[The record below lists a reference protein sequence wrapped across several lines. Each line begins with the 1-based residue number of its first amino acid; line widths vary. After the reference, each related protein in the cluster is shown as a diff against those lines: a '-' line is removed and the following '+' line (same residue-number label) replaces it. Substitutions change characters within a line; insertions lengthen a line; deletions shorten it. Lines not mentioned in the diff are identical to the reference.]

1 MGSVL
6 IAFPSVRAPRKKN
19 FFQDCLDDTIMDG
32 DVQACFDAGNS
43 FQQKL
48 NDTLL
53 GLITA
58 NNDRKSEIE
67 ALRGD
72 HEELKKN
79 HDAFVVTAEREND
92 LRKNEVKS
100 LEERTQKENQARI
113 TDIAKLEGKLDTE
126 NAARKTEIANL
137 DGWAKGENDARK
149 TEIANLDNFAK
160 SENDGRIKDI
170 ADINSRMDK
179 ENSERSAE
187 DKALSDRIDKEI
199 KDRQDA
205 MSGLESRMNEMND
218 NRGAEL
224 DELKTKLMKENAF
237 LKMLAS
243 KPMSVCFDA
252 YRTKAY
258 DGGGEEN
265 LTFQGTSVN
274 TGGGMDPDTGIFTC
288 PIGGLYMFVFHVA
301 THDNKKALLSIRLN
315 GEEVASVFDQ
325 NHKDNHKNSMAGTN
339 TMLSLKA
346 GDEVVVYAYTGTWL
360 ADFAM
365 NHYTH
370 WVGLL
375 LKPSEDEVDG
385 FRKSAND
392 EVDAANAE
400 AGGTDCKVANGFIPE
415 LKTAVAEHGVAEYKQ
430 H

>member
-1 MGSVL
+1 
-6 IAFPSVRAPRKKN
+6 
-19 FFQDCLDDTIMDG
+19 MDS
-32 DVQACFDAGNS
+32 VQATFDCGNQ

-53 GLITA
+53 GLINA
-58 NNDRKSEIE
+58 NDERKSEID
-67 ALRGD
+67 ALRND
-72 HEELKKN
+72 HEELKKA
-79 HDAFVVTAEREND
+79 HEGFVVSAEREND

-100 LEERTQKENQARI
+100 LEEKTQKENQARI

-126 NAARKTEIANL
+126 NAGRKQEIANL
-137 DGWAKGENDARK
+137 DNFARSENDARK
-149 TEIANLDNFAK
+149 QEIANLDNFAK
-160 SENDGRIKDI
+160 SENDGRKSDI
-170 ADINSRMDK
+170 ADINARMAK
-179 ENSERSAE
+179 ENSERNAE

-199 KDRQDA
+199 RDREEA
-205 MSGLESRMNEMND
+205 VSNLECRMNEANDSRMND
-218 NRGAEL
+218 L
-224 DELKTKLMKENAF
+224 DELKTRLLKENAF
-237 LKMLAS
+237 LKSLAS
-243 KPMSVCFDA
+243 KPLSVCFDA

-265 LTFQGTSVN
+265 LTFQACAVN
-274 TGGGMDPDTGIFTC
+274 TGGGMDADTGIFTT

-339 TMLSLKA
+339 ILLSLKA

-385 FRKSAND
+385 FQKAANA
-392 EVDAANAE
+392 EVDAAKALEN
-400 AGGTDCKVANGFIPE
+400 
-415 LKTAVAEHGVAEYKQ
+415 GVAE
-430 H
+430 

>member
-1 MGSVL
+1 MS
-6 IAFPSVRAPRKKN
+6 AEEMVRMQQQQHSETNRMTTTTHQIVQETTKRQTQPQHSSRSAN
-19 FFQDCLDDTIMDG
+19 LGNMDN
-32 DVQACFDAGNS
+32 DMKAAFDAGNN

-53 GLITA
+53 GLISA
-58 NNDRKSEIE
+58 NNDRKSEID

-72 HEELKKN
+72 HEQLGKD
-79 HDAFVVTAEREND
+79 HDSFVVSAEREND
-92 LRKNEVKS
+92 LRKNEIKS
-100 LEERTQKENQARI
+100 LEERTQKDNQARI

-126 NAARKTEIANL
+126 NGARKQEIANL
-137 DGWAKGENDARK
+137 DNFAKSENDARK
-149 TEIANLDNFAK
+149 SEIANLDNFAK

-170 ADINSRMDK
+170 SDINSRMEK
-179 ENSERSAE
+179 ENSERNAE
-187 DKALSDRIDKEI
+187 DKALNDRIDKEI
-199 KDRQDA
+199 RDRQDA
-205 MSGLESRMNEMND
+205 VSNLESRMNELND

-224 DELKTKLMKENAF
+224 DELKTRLMKENAF

-265 LTFQGTSVN
+265 LTFQGTSGN

-339 TMLSLKA
+339 ILLDLKR

-375 LKPSEDEVDG
+375 LKPNEEECENFLKEACDG
-385 FRKSAND
+385 
-392 EVDAANAE
+392 VDAGE
-400 AGGTDCKVANGFIPE
+400 IGQIVA
-415 LKTAVAEHGVAEYKQ
+415 
-430 H
+430 

>member
-1 MGSVL
+1 
-6 IAFPSVRAPRKKN
+6 
-19 FFQDCLDDTIMDG
+19 MDG

-160 SENDGRIKDI
+160 SENDARKSEIEALNNFAKSENDGRIKDI
-170 ADINSRMDK
+170 ADINARMDK

-224 DELKTKLMKENAF
+224 EELKTRLLKENAF

-265 LTFQGTSVN
+265 LTFQGCSVN
-274 TGGGMDPDTGIFTC
+274 TGGGMDPETGIFTA

-339 TMLSLKA
+339 ILIHVKA

-375 LKPSEDEVDG
+375 LKPSEEEIDG
-385 FRKSAND
+385 FRKAAEA
-392 EVDAANAE
+392 EVDGLAVPVE
-400 AGGTDCKVANGFIPE
+400 NG
-415 LKTAVAEHGVAEYKQ
+415 V
-430 H
+430 